1 MGFLSDECTLTV
13 LNKSLLDSTAN
24 FQCGHNDLDEF
35 FEKDCINWSDQLL
48 GKSYCFTLNSDPS
61 EIICAF
67 TVANDSIKINLLP
80 KSRKNKLNRKIPQAK
95 RLGSYPSVLI
105 GRLGVNKNYKRK
117 GIGKDLMDVVKYW
130 FIENSNKTGCRY
142 IVVDAYNEEEPLGY
156 YLNNGF
162 EFLFDT
168 EIDEK
173 KYSGL
178 RIDLTKRQIFYNKIR
193 RFFHIKEIQ
202 SEKLI
207 TRLMYFDLIVLKI

>member
-1 MGFLSDECTLTV
+1 LGFLSDECTLTV
-13 LNKSLLDSTAN
+13 LNKSLLDSTTN

-35 FEKDCINWSDQLL
+35 FEKDCINWSEQLL

-67 TVANDSIKINLLP
+67 TVANDSIKINQLP

-117 GIGKDLMDVVKYW
+117 GIGKDLMDVIKYW

-168 EIDEK
+168 EVDEK

-178 RIDLTKRQIFYNKIR
+178 RIDLTKRQLFYNKIR